1 VFNTI
6 ALLPAWKNPK
16 VKITMARLN
25 TEKRNRK
32 SPKETGP
39 RNLVINMFDIIDKGI
54 ITIFTV
60 NSDITCFNLG

>member
-1 VFNTI
+1 
-6 ALLPAWKNPK
+6 
-16 VKITMARLN
+16 MARLN